1 MASKLPAI
9 GVQAVVQD
17 FDRYLVQ
24 LSKIEQV
31 TNGAA
36 RAIEKSAASTQKA
49 ASAAASAT
57 KSFNPLEKILS
68 KLDSQFGGVGSKIQ
82 SFANEVGI
90 GGDKVAA
97 FASSLGIST
106 TALLAIAAAA
116 TVAIGVFIALG
127 QRGAGLVGI
136 AESFDRLTQAA
147 GFDAVAALERL
158 RVASAGTI
166 SDFELLRITNVA
178 LAGATGQFAQEFGE
192 NLPRLLELARVQSRA
207 TGQDTQFL
215 FQSLVS
221 GIKRAS
227 PMLIDNTG
235 LVLKLGEANEAMAL
249 SLGVTVEQLTSEQKQ
264 LAILNAT
271 LAAGQ
276 VAIEGFAGIQETA
289 ADKLARMNATLTNI
303 GDILAVGV
311 QPAFGMFLDVI
322 NRVLGMVQLL
332 VTALNPLISS
342 FLEAGAAIITGP
354 LQGILSLLEP
364 VVRLTSFF
372 LTLATVILQPVMR
385 AIGALGNAFGTGVT
399 RIVQFLGDW
408 VSQNLGLNFD
418 NLALNL
424 GRGAGFVFGAFAE
437 GIMQAANNVILP
449 AVLWIAETIANFL
462 MGESPPKMG
471 PLSQIDKG
479 GANTM
484 LAWLEGFGSVSL
496 EPVAQVAA
504 NVNAALGSIGA
515 LSLPQ
520 VEARLSVL
528 DQALA
533 PFNNQLEII
542 KANFEAISTPAKA
555 ALDAIDRQVAAAQ
568 EALAAGDAGA
578 AARIRT
584 FDAQREMIQDV
595 LDTQQQLVDQ
605 AQIQQALAKAQQAP
619 ERALLAIQ
627 QARLKA
633 LETPATK
640 EAKEA
645 AQAAGSGAGAGAAAT
660 PEAAGGAGGMG
671 GFGLPSV
678 SDLISGQSAVDQM
691 GADLGQ
697 GFTEGLAVSMNAGT
711 VDTFNGLVSQ
721 IGTQT
726 ARIGQAN
733 IGQRIADAFGGLGTL
748 IQEKLTEASATITD
762 WIGGITDPNREG
774 SIPYSFNAL
783 INGDWDALTTSL
795 TAPFTNIANDIAAID
810 WEGVLGEVETQFTD
824 WFTDVSTLFSD
835 FATNLN
841 DPNYMEG
848 VLGALTNLNS
858 QMPAFLQPLGQQFI
872 DWFSGNAAD
881 AATWLSNL
889 TDPENIDSIP
899 GALALLPTRV
909 GNALRALPDQFNT
922 SILTPIQDTISGV
935 AENVRHFFQDTGEGT
950 LKGFIDA
957 GVAWFTA
964 LPQRIFDALSNMGA
978 VFYSVLAGP
987 VVAGV
992 NAVLGA
998 IESLAN
1004 SALQGL
1010 VTLMNGLQGIADA
1023 VGLGQQFADIM
1034 AALNTG
1040 VVFPRLAAPTAPA
1053 PTFPG
1058 AASGGIFTGGRLR
1071 VGERGAEI
1079 MTNAASKTAVFPK
1092 KDSRNLETIASSVL
1106 GQGGSMALPMLAGAG
1121 AGNSSNTTYNQ
1132 SFNMG
1137 TPPSAGNSVQ
1147 QIATLMSMRRT

>member
-354 LQGILSLLEP
+354 LQAVLALGEP
-364 VVRLTSFF
+364 IVKLIGWFMTF
-372 LTLATVILQPVMR
+372 ATVLLQPVLR
-385 AIGALGNAFGTGVT
+385 AVTTVFTTIGTAVQRVVTFIGEAIGSVGLTFDTLAISVGVSAGAIIASMGNAM
-399 RIVQFLGDW
+399 LEAY
-408 VSQNLGLNFD
+408 N
-418 NLALNL
+418 
-424 GRGAGFVFGAFAE
+424 
-437 GIMQAANNVILP
+437 
-449 AVLWIAETIANFL
+449 AVVAPVVLFIATAIANFL
-462 MGESPPKMG
+462 VGESPPPEG
-471 PLSQIDKG
+471 PLSQIDRG
-479 GANTM
+479 GAATM
-484 LAWLEGFGSVSL
+484 MAWLDGFAGVSL
-496 EPVAQVAA
+496 EPVEQVAA
-504 NVNAALGSIGA
+504 NVNATLGSIGA
-515 LSLPQ
+515 FSMPQ
-520 VEARLSVL
+520 IEARIGTL
-528 DQALA
+528 DAALQ
-533 PFNNQLEII
+533 PFNDQLEII

-578 AARIRT
+578 AERIRT
-584 FDAQREMIQDV
+584 FDAQREIIQAA
-595 LDTQQQLVDQ
+595 LDAQQGLVDS

-633 LETPATK
+633 MKTPATK
-640 EAKEA
+640 EAKAAAEA
-645 AQAAGSGAGAGAAAT
+645 AGKGAAPALD
-660 PEAAGGAGGMG
+660 PAAAGGAGGGMG
-671 GFGLPSV
+671 FDMGLPSV
-678 SDLISGQSAVDQM
+678 ADLISGQTGVDQM
-691 GADLGQ
+691 GADLAT
-697 GFTEGLAVSMNAGT
+697 GFNAGFAGT
-711 VDTFNGLVSQ
+711 INQGTLAAFQENQRL
-721 IGTQT
+721 IGAQT
-726 ARIGQAN
+726 DRIGQAN
-733 IGQRIADAFGGLGTL
+733 IGQRIADAFTGIGAS
-748 IQEKLTEASATITD
+748 IQTALADASTVIND
-762 WIGGITDPNREG
+762 WIGGITDPAREG

-783 INGDWDALTTSL
+783 MAGDWTALGESL
-795 TAPFTNIANDIAAID
+795 SAPFATLAENVGISIGEAVSYLSDPANEESIVANINSFAAAMPEFMQPIITGFADNFGTIRDGIVEWID
-810 WEGVLGEVETQFTD
+810 G
-824 WFTDVSTLFSD
+824 LFNPD
-835 FATNLN
+835 T
-841 DPNYMEG
+841 
-848 VLGALTNLNS
+848 V
-858 QMPAFLQPLGQQFI
+858 
-872 DWFSGNAAD
+872 
-881 AATWLSNL
+881 
-889 TDPENIDSIP
+889 DSITWT
-899 GALALLPTRV
+899 LEQLPTRV
-909 GNALRALPDQFNT
+909 TNALRELGTTFEN
-922 SILTPIQDTISGV
+922 SVLVPIQDTITNVGV
-935 AENVRHFFQDTGEGT
+935 AVGNFFTGTGEGT
-950 LKGFIDA
+950 LKGFIDG

-964 LPQRIFDALSNMGA
+964 LPQRIFDALASLGG
-978 VFYSVLAGP
+978 VFFSVFVYPMIGGINL
-987 VVAGV
+987 
-992 NAVLGA
+992 A
-998 IESLAN
+998 IEALESFIN
-1004 SALQGL
+1004 SALSGL
-1010 VTLMNGLQGIADA
+1010 GTLIGSLQGVADA
-1023 VGLGQQFADIM
+1023 VGLGDQLAEIT
-1034 AALNTG
+1034 AALVGGINL
-1040 VVFPRLAAPTAPA
+1040 PRIPLPAAPTATPIGGR
-1053 PTFPG
+1053 T
-1058 AASGGIFTGGRLR
+1058 GGIFSEGRMRVHGGEQLI
-1071 VGERGAEI
+1071 AN
-1079 MTNAASKTAVFPK
+1079 NARKLAVFPK
-1092 KDSRNLETIASSVL
+1092 REARNLDIIASSVL
-1106 GQGGSMALPMLAGAG
+1106 GQGGSMLLPLAAGAG